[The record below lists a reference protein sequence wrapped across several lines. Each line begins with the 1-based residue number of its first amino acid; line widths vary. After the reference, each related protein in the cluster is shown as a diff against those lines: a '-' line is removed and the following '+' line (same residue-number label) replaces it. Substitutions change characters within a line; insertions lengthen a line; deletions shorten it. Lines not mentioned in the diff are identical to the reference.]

1 MKPRNPPPPD
11 PVPEW
16 DIELEVDEVF
26 EWRQQQLETAGFD
39 RFPAFRL
46 AMTGCDW
53 HQAAA
58 MLRAGA
64 SQEQVLDM
72 FLDYD

>member
-1 MKPRNPPPPD
+1 
-11 PVPEW
+11 
-16 DIELEVDEVF
+16 
-26 EWRQQQLETAGFD
+26 
-39 RFPAFRL
+39 
-46 AMTGCDW
+46 MTGCDW